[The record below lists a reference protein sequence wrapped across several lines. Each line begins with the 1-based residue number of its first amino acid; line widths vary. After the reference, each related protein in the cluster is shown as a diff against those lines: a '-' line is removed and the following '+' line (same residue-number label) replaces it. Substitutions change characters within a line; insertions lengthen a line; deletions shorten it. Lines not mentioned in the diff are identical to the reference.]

1 MDEAQKQNIF
11 RHILTEKCVSKTSEL
26 TEKQLSVQTENK
38 MAGGKASNKIS
49 KLCTSQATK
58 NVLVDGSAEPVGAYW
73 DGEKANG

>member
-26 TEKQLSVQTENK
+26 TERQLSVQTENK

-49 KLCTSQATK
+49 KLCTSQVTK
-58 NVLVDGSAEPVGAYW
+58 NVLEDGSTEPIWAHW